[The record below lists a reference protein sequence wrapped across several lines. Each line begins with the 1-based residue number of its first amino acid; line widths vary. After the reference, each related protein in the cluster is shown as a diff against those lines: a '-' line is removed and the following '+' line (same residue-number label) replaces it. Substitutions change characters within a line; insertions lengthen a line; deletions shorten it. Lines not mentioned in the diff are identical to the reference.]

1 MDVSI
6 GPDQQLVIE
15 TAARLADSFAT
26 TSTAGLPPRDDRG
39 DAWRQLV
46 ETGFV
51 GLRLPESVG
60 GGGATGVDVAL
71 IVEQFAR
78 SLSTVPFLGQAVL
91 APELLRVAGAADDLL
106 ASVVSGERRITV
118 AFDPSLRT
126 FADAGRPGV
135 AVDAAG
141 ADGALAFAADGSLV
155 VVPIDRGEDGA
166 VAAPIA
172 AADLTR
178 VLVATADGSGATVV
192 GGPLAAEQR
201 ARVEAFALAALAAD
215 LVGVMQGALDAAV
228 DYVREREQFGV
239 PVGTFQAVQ
248 HMAADAK
255 VALEASRGSMW
266 HAAWAVDE
274 LDPPE
279 ALLAARQA
287 KAYCSRAGRDVVETM
302 VQMLGGIAITWE
314 ELAHLRVR
322 RVLLDRM
329 LLGDEHTQEDAI
341 AEARLEVVR

>member
-6 GPDQQLVIE
+6 GPDQQLVID
-15 TAARLADSFAT
+15 TAARLAESFAT
-26 TSTAGLPPRDDRG
+26 TSTAGLPSRG
-39 DAWRQLV
+39 DLGDEWRQLV

-71 IVEQFAR
+71 VVEQFAR
-78 SLSTVPFLGQAVL
+78 TLSTVPYLGQAVL
-91 APELLRVAGAADDLL
+91 GPELLRAGEASDELL
-106 ASVVSGERRITV
+106 AAVIAGERRITV

-126 FADAGRPGV
+126 FAAGGPGI

-141 ADGALAFAADGSLV
+141 ADAALMFTADGSL
-155 VVPIDRGEDGA
+155 A
-166 VAAPIA
+166 LAPIERA
-172 AADLTR
+172 DAEPSAPVASADLTR
-178 VLVATADGSGATVV
+178 VLVGTPDASAATVV
-192 GGPLAAEQR
+192 APPLPADRR
-201 ARVEAFALAALAAD
+201 ARIEALALAALAAD

-228 DYVREREQFGV
+228 AYVCEREQFGV
-239 PVGTFQAVQ
+239 PVGSFQAVQ

-274 LDPPE
+274 LDASD

-287 KAYCSRAGRDVVETM
+287 KAYCSRAGRDVVEIM

-322 RVLLDRM
+322 RVLLDRV
-329 LLGDEHTQEDAI
+329 LLGDEHVQEDAI
-341 AEARLEVVR
+341 ADARLEVVR